1 MGAFPNSGAGV
12 RADVGLGHFLKSRV
26 RVRRGAVIKKLLKIF
41 LYSEFNIFFIYKNS
55 NKRVEFIIKKNY
67 L

>member
-12 RADVGLGHFLKSRV
+12 RADTGLGHFLKSRV

-41 LYSEFNIFFIYKNS
+41 LYSEFNFFLYIQKF
-55 NKRVEFIIKKNY
+55 K
-67 L
+67 